1 MALTGE
7 RPVVLFHGGPGDA
20 VAVQFVERNE
30 RLVGTD
36 LMRFSQITSQNI
48 SVQALFVLSTIITV
62 YEVANFMSQDPP

>member
-36 LMRFSQITSQNI
+36 LIRLLQITSH
-48 SVQALFVLSTIITV
+48 II
-62 YEVANFMSQDPP
+62 FDKHF